1 MTRERALSI
10 AVYLLVSNGVAALF
24 LGGLIGVAG
33 LVVVGVLVAGSW
45 WQEPLRRRVERV
57 PRLGVALVTLAAV
70 GLAVEIA
77 ASAPSMLDVFTHLL
91 VFLLLVKLYTRRT
104 PRDARDVS
112 FLTFFMLV
120 AASPVTT
127 SVVFL
132 GLFVTFLVVGTW
144 LLMLRHVLNESDD
157 AVRPAL
163 ARTPALGFGRDLF
176 SLALAAS
183 AATIAVTGLLFVI
196 IPRVGQAALPMQPGG
211 SRMVSGFSERVRLG
225 AFGEIEADA
234 AIVMRVQLTQ
244 FEGGRGAP
252 ESLPSLRWRGIA
264 FDHFDGREWTVSHS
278 TLKLTL
284 RRELPVPFPI
294 HRHYGGPVLTQE
306 IHLEPLGSAM
316 IFGAPRVVRL
326 QGRSDLVTIDD
337 LGNIAVAAPS
347 ARLQYTVE
355 SEPEIGDPR
364 RLRIAD
370 TLVPHNPRW
379 QARYT
384 QLPSLPP
391 RIRALAREVT
401 AGSSDPYDAARRLT
415 AWLSREL
422 TYTRVLEASTTTD
435 PLEDFLFV
443 RRSGNCEYFAAALA
457 VMARSLGIPARVVNG
472 FQRGEW
478 NPYGHYFMVR
488 LRDAHSWVEVFVDGA
503 GWVTLDPSP
512 RGAVEPA
519 PIATPATLWFDAL
532 RMSWYRYVVT
542 YSVHDQ
548 LAAVEMVRRTTWR
561 WSAAALRPSEWGE
574 VPLLRA
580 AAAGAVL
587 VAAAFVVAAGWR
599 RRRTVPAG
607 VAVPGFYARALRVL
621 ARRGLTPGVGET
633 AREFAGRARATAWAA
648 PLTRLT
654 GVYERVRFGGAVLTP
669 AETAAVDAA
678 LAELTAAVRAAA
690 PARRRRG
697 EPAR

>member
-1 MTRERALSI
+1 MTRERALSV
-10 AVYLLVSNGVAALF
+10 AVYLLVANGFAALF
-24 LGGLIGVAG
+24 LGGLIGGPG
-33 LVVVGVLVAGSW
+33 LVLLAVLTAGSW
-45 WQEPLRRRVERV
+45 WQEPLRQRIERV
-57 PRLGVALVTLAAV
+57 PRLGVALVTLAGA
-70 GLAVEIA
+70 GLAAEVA
-77 ASAPSMLDVFTHLL
+77 LWAPSMLDVFTHLL

-127 SVVFL
+127 SLVFL

-144 LLMLRHVLNESDD
+144 LLILRHVLNESDD

-176 SLALAAS
+176 GLSLAAS
-183 AATIAVTGLLFVI
+183 AATIVVTGLLFVT
-196 IPRVGQAALPMQPGG
+196 IPRLGQAALPMQPGG
-211 SRMVSGFSERVRLG
+211 TRMVSGFTERVTLG

-234 AIVMRVQLTQ
+234 AVVMRVHLTG

-252 ESLPSLRWRGIA
+252 EALPSLRWRGIA
-264 FDHFDGREWTVSHS
+264 FDHFDGREWTVSRS
-278 TLKLTL
+278 TLRLTL

-294 HRHYGGPVLTQE
+294 HQHYGGPILTQE

-316 IFGAPRVVRL
+316 IFGASRVVRL

-337 LGNIAVAAPS
+337 LGNIAVPAPS

-355 SEPEIGDPR
+355 SEPETGDPR

-370 TLVPHNPRW
+370 TLVPHDPRW

-384 QLPSLPP
+384 QLPALPP
-391 RIRALAREVT
+391 RIGALARAVT
-401 AGSSDPYDAARRLT
+401 AGSADQYEAARRLT

-422 TYTRVLEASTTTD
+422 TYTRVLEAPTTAD

-443 RRSGNCEYFAAALA
+443 RRAGNCEYFAAALA
-457 VMARSLGIPARVVNG
+457 VMARSVGIPARVVNG

-478 NPYGHYFMVR
+478 NPYGRYFMVR

-512 RGAVEPA
+512 RGAVELA
-519 PIATPATLWFDAL
+519 PMAAPATLWLDAL

-542 YSVHDQ
+542 YSFHDQ
-548 LAAVEMVRRTTWR
+548 LAAVETVRRTTWT
-561 WSAAALRPSEWGE
+561 WSAAALRPSEWGQAPR
-574 VPLLRA
+574 VA
-580 AAAGAVL
+580 AVGMLL
-587 VAAAFVVAAGWR
+587 VAAAFVATVGWR
-599 RRRTVPAG
+599 RRRMPLAR
-607 VAVPGFYARALRVL
+607 VAMPGFYARALGVL
-621 ARRGLTPGVGET
+621 ARRGVTPGVGET
-633 AREFAGRARATAWAA
+633 ARELARRAHATWAA
-648 PLTRLT
+648 PLAHLT
-654 GVYERVRFGGAVLTP
+654 GAYERVRFGGAVLTP
-669 AETAAVDAA
+669 AETADVDAA
-678 LAELTAAVRAAA
+678 LRELAVRTR
-690 PARRRRG
+690 PPR
-697 EPAR
+697 